1 MTASAMP
8 PTVTPRP
15 LRRPEGPEPLRRR
28 QLPKAPAPAWR
39 RRVLNYLLLFVIAVL
54 LADGLVGESG
64 LMQQLRTREAH
75 EEQVRALEALRQKN
89 QALRNEIRSLRDD
102 PGALESL
109 AREELGLIRPGE
121 YLFIV
126 RDAIPASR

>member
-1 MTASAMP
+1 MP
-8 PTVTPRP
+8 PAVTPRSP
-15 LRRPEGPEPLRRR
+15 RRPAGPEPLRRR

-54 LADGLVGESG
+54 LMDGLVGDSG
-64 LMQQLRTREAH
+64 LVTQLRTRATYQ
-75 EEQVRALEALRQKN
+75 EQQRQLEKIRREN
-89 QALRNEIRSLRDD
+89 QALRNEIRWLRDD
-102 PGALESL
+102 PNALEAL

-126 RDAIPASR
+126 RDARPASR